1 MSDQA
6 VAATGV
12 TYPRGFRAAGA
23 SAGMKPSGRP
33 DLGLLVAASP
43 CGGAGAFTTNAFAAA
58 PVRLSRRR
66 LAGATAQAVIVNSG
80 QANAATGEAGERDAE
95 HVTEAVAELLGVDA
109 ELVLACS
116 TGVIGEP
123 IHMEELIAALPAL
136 ASSLSSSG
144 GSDFA
149 RAITTTDTVV
159 KQAAADAGPYRFGGA
174 AKGVGMI
181 SPDLAT
187 MLAFVTTDAPVPPAA
202 VRELVSS
209 VLEPTFE
216 ALTVDA
222 CTSTNDSVLLF
233 ASGAA
238 GGDPVTPA
246 ARGWPVVSAAVADV
260 ARSLV
265 HQLAADAEGGTHVL
279 LVDVGGAASTAD
291 ARAVA
296 KAVAESPLVKTA
308 AFGGDPNPGRILQA
322 IGSSGVP
329 LDTAAVEVRIGDVRV
344 VADGTISP
352 AYFRAGGADAARI
365 EMHRPEIRIAIA
377 LGAGPCASRALGC
390 DLSYEYVRINGEYT
404 T

>member
-1 MSDQA
+1 
-6 VAATGV
+6 
-12 TYPRGFRAAGA
+12 
-23 SAGMKPSGRP
+23 
-33 DLGLLVAASP
+33 
-43 CGGAGAFTTNAFAAA
+43 
-58 PVRLSRRR
+58 
-66 LAGATAQAVIVNSG
+66 
-80 QANAATGEAGERDAE
+80 
-95 HVTEAVAELLGVDA
+95 
-109 ELVLACS
+109 
-116 TGVIGEP
+116 
-123 IHMEELIAALPAL
+123 
-136 ASSLSSSG
+136 
-144 GSDFA
+144 
-149 RAITTTDTVV
+149 
-159 KQAAADAGPYRFGGA
+159 
-174 AKGVGMI
+174 
-181 SPDLAT
+181 

-238 GGDPVTPA
+238 DGDAVTPA
-246 ARGWPVVSAAVADV
+246 SRGWPVVSAAVADV

-265 HQLAADAEGGTHVL
+265 QQLAADAEGGTHVL

-329 LDTAAVEVRIGDVRV
+329 LDTSAVEVRIGDIPV

-352 AYFRAGGADAARI
+352 AYFRAGGAGAARI

-390 DLSYEYVRINGEYT
+390 DLSYEYVHINGEYT